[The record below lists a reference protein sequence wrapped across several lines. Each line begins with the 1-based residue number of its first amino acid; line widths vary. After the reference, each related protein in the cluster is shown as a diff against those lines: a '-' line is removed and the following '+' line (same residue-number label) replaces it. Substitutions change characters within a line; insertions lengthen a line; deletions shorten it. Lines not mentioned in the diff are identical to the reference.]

1 MLTEDS
7 LWALVLRHPHRCLC
21 RCICFWNVLL
31 VAWPY
36 SVIEQPVVTHSIQLD
51 VWELELSGLS
61 HELLIKDVKFFLQ
74 GFGVLNFTIG
84 VLRFRGNL
92 TLVAFAL
99 HMQRLVETV
108 VVLKLTEID
117 LIQGEDLLSWA
128 AYYGRCPSAGD
139 PLSNLVRDLSCAL
152 QGLRN

>member
-1 MLTEDS
+1 V
-7 LWALVLRHPHRCLC
+7 LVN
-21 RCICFWNVLL
+21 WS
-31 VAWPY
+31 Y
-36 SVIEQPVVTHSIQLD
+36 SVIEQPVVAHSIQLD

-61 HELLIKDVKFFLQ
+61 HELLIKDAKFFLQ

-84 VLRFRGNL
+84 VLRFCRNL

-99 HMQRLVETV
+99 HMQRLVEAV
-108 VVLKLTEID
+108 VVLKLTEVD

-128 AYYGRCPSAGD
+128 TDDGRCPSAVN